1 MPQRQKEITL
11 INHSKLSAKPETENF
26 RHKYET
32 NKAGQ
37 KLIDGYF
44 AAVKRLLRPLLK
56 NKKKINALEIGCGEG
71 YSTKRLRD
79 MLPINV
85 ELEASEFVKA
95 QISAAKKLN
104 PGLLI
109 TAESVYDLKRSDN
122 SLDIV
127 FLLEVLEHLDYPEK
141 ALKEISRVTR
151 PGGYLILGVPREP
164 LWRVINMARG
174 KYLKDFG
181 NTTGHLNHWSK
192 KSLIAHVEQNFDQ
205 VIDAESPLPWTIV
218 LAKKGDT

>member
-1 MPQRQKEITL
+1 MID
-11 INHSKLSAKPETENF
+11 HSKLSAKPETEDF

-44 AAVKRLLRPLLK
+44 KAVKRLLKTPLK
-56 NKKKINALEIGCGEG
+56 SNNKMKALEIGCGEG

-79 MLPINV
+79 MLPIHV
-85 ELEASEFVKA
+85 ELEASEFVEA
-95 QISAAKKLN
+95 QIPEAKKIN
-104 PGLLI
+104 PDLRI

-141 ALKEISRVTR
+141 ALEEISRVVR
-151 PGGYLILGVPREP
+151 PDGYLILGVPREP

-174 KYLKDFG
+174 KYLKNFG

-192 KSLIAHVEQNFDQ
+192 KSLIKHVEQNFHQ
-205 VIDAESPLPWTIV
+205 VINVESPLPWTIV
-218 LAKKGDT
+218 LARKTTNSRSKK